1 MRKLRRFEQ
10 RIKEFQAV
18 TGDGMEKGT
27 CAISWATV
35 QDEDWSDNWK
45 KYFHPEKV
53 GGMIVIKPTWED
65 YTASPDDIVI
75 ELDPGAAF
83 GTGTHPT
90 TAMCIRELET
100 LVRGGMRVF
109 DVGTGSGV
117 LSIAAAKL
125 GATDVTAMDYD
136 RTAVNVAEE
145 NIRQNRLDGQ
155 IKTGVSDLLK
165 SFEGKA
171 DLIVANIIAD
181 IIIRL
186 FDELDEHLAEHGQ
199 LLASGIISERLA
211 DVTAACIAHGFVVDK
226 VIEEKRLG
234 GNGHQPWR
242 REMRRLFYKGLL
254 QDTIEI
260 TGADAHHLM
269 HVMRARPGQEIIVV
283 DDENQ
288 VARMEMTAF
297 CETAVTL
304 TLRERLAADTES
316 PIQLV
321 LAQCLLKADK
331 MDFVVQ
337 KAVELG
343 AVGVVPVRSQNC
355 VVRYDAKKAAGRRD
369 RWQKIADE
377 AAKQCGRTALLSVE
391 PVTDIEDFL
400 QQEAACGRYRAD
412 LLL

>member
-1 MRKLRRFEQ
+1 
-10 RIKEFQAV
+10 
-18 TGDGMEKGT
+18 
-27 CAISWATV
+27 
-35 QDEDWSDNWK
+35 
-45 KYFHPEKV
+45 
-53 GGMIVIKPTWED
+53 
-65 YTASPDDIVI
+65 
-75 ELDPGAAF
+75 
-83 GTGTHPT
+83 
-90 TAMCIRELET
+90 
-100 LVRGGMRVF
+100 
-109 DVGTGSGV
+109 
-117 LSIAAAKL
+117 
-125 GATDVTAMDYD
+125 
-136 RTAVNVAEE
+136 
-145 NIRQNRLDGQ
+145 
-155 IKTGVSDLLK
+155 
-165 SFEGKA
+165 
-171 DLIVANIIAD
+171 
-181 IIIRL
+181 
-186 FDELDEHLAEHGQ
+186 
-199 LLASGIISERLA
+199 
-211 DVTAACIAHGFVVDK
+211 
-226 VIEEKRLG
+226 
-234 GNGHQPWR
+234 
-242 REMRRLFYKGLL
+242 MRRLFYKGLL

-391 PVTDIEDFL
+391 PVTDIADFL
-400 QQEAACGRYRAD
+400 QQEAAAADTELSFFSENEQDQTVKDYLSQVTAKRIVLLVGPEGGFSLDEAEAVAEAGGHSVTLGPRILRAETAALAALAVAQYAKGD
-412 LLL
+412 LGA